1 MQNAEDIGGSKR
13 RKQMTRWR
21 AEERTCDRKV
31 RGKRMNGRKQED
43 SNKERKEKCERQ
55 RQMEAET
62 KKSACESSLP
72 KLILTV
78 GQGA

>member
-1 MQNAEDIGGSKR
+1 
-13 RKQMTRWR
+13 
-21 AEERTCDRKV
+21 
-31 RGKRMNGRKQED
+31 MNRRKQED
-43 SNKERKEKCERQ
+43 SDKERGEKRERK